1 MCIVI
6 ADKHLIGNKLRF
18 VGMTERKKI
27 MEELALVVSKFED
40 IETLTALINAGENIE
55 TIEDLVEY
63 LEEELSR
70 FPEYR

>member
-1 MCIVI
+1 
-6 ADKHLIGNKLRF
+6 
-18 VGMTERKKI
+18 